1 MFNIHNFN
9 FAFDSKNT
17 NNDEKIIA
25 NFNLQIQSGEKFAI
39 LGPNGVGKTTVLN
52 EIWRQSFLQSHKS
65 QVKIPLQK
73 AFLSQ
78 NINSQLGLDIMDSNN
93 DYYAVQ
99 FDFFSQQFESN
110 QNQENRDGV
119 FLPDYDSFY
128 DWFSQVV
135 AIPNFHYKQNFDRL
149 LELFQIRKEGLSHN
163 WSDLSPGT
171 KKKLLIS
178 SLLATKPKALL
189 LDELTNH
196 LDYKA
201 IQVVKQELK
210 NLQSSILL
218 VDHSTDF
225 LSSIVK
231 NWVYIPLNEDR
242 EPIIFKDISY
252 EEVMQE
258 LENRRNQQKQEL
270 KTLGSKQ
277 KKLEESLKMQQ
288 RRVEI
293 YGVGIGSAAKAI
305 KNRIQKEV
313 VENKAY
319 DLLDKTQEF
328 NFKKVKKADK
338 VKKNRLVSVSELH
351 FYIGKFAS
359 QYIPDFKLYAGQ
371 KIRITGLNGKGKS
384 SFLKLIVEKIQSEK
398 RFQDA
403 VENEQGEFI
412 DSTLVTNSQYIKGKI
427 EIHPMLENKKIF
439 VFNQVFNY
447 QENYSL
453 ESYILEKLKWQSY
466 QIKGFLNK
474 VRLNKFDSKDPI
486 NNLSLGEF
494 IRLQFGILAESIQQM
509 DLIIL
514 DEPGNFLDVFTQQA
528 LVALLANYQGAVL
541 LVTHDSGLA
550 KKLDLDEEFELGE

>member
-1 MFNIHNFN
+1 M
-9 FAFDSKNT
+9 
-17 NNDEKIIA
+17 
-25 NFNLQIQSGEKFAI
+25 QIQPGEKFAI

-52 EIWRQSFLQSHKS
+52 EVWRQSFLQSHNS
-65 QVKIPLQK
+65 QVKMPLQK

-78 NINSQLGLDIMDSNN
+78 NINSHLGLDILDSAT

-110 QNQENRDGV
+110 QNQESRDGI
-119 FLPDYDSFY
+119 FLPDYDAFY

-135 AIPNFHYKQNFDRL
+135 ASPNPHYSREFARICGQF
-149 LELFQIRKEGLSHN
+149 EIQQVGLSHN
-163 WSDLSPGT
+163 WSELSPGT

-178 SLLATKPKALL
+178 SLLATKPKAML

-201 IQVVKQELK
+201 IEVVKQELK
-210 NLQSSILL
+210 NLESSVLL
-218 VDHSTDF
+218 VDHSSYF
-225 LSSIVK
+225 LSSVVK

-242 EPIIFKDISY
+242 EPIIFKDINY
-252 EEVMQE
+252 QDVMQE
-258 LENRRNQQKQEL
+258 LENRRSQQKQEL
-270 KTLGSKQ
+270 KNLGNKQ

-288 RRVEI
+288 RRVEV
-293 YGVGIGSAAKAI
+293 YGVGIGAAAKAI

-359 QYIPDFKLYAGQ
+359 QYIPEFKLYAGQ
-371 KIRITGLNGKGKS
+371 KVRITGLNGKGKS
-384 SFLKLIVEKIQSEK
+384 SLLKLIVQKIESEK
-398 RFQDA
+398 RHQNASINPD
-403 VENEQGEFI
+403 GDLI
-412 DSTLVTNSQYIKGKI
+412 DEALTVNSQYIKGEV
-427 EIHPMLENKKIF
+427 EIHPELENKKVF

-447 QENYSL
+447 QQDYTL
-453 ESYILEKLKWQSY
+453 ESYILEKLKWQPY
-466 QIKGFLNK
+466 QIKGFSNK
-474 VRLNKFDSKDPI
+474 VRLDKFSSKDPI

-528 LVALLANYQGAVL
+528 LVALLASYQGAVL

-550 KKLDLDEEFELGE
+550 EKLDLDGEFGLGE